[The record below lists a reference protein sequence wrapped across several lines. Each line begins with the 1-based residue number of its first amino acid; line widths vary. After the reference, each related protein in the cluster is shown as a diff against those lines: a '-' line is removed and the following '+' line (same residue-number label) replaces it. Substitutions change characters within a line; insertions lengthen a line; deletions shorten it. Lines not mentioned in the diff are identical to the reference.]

1 MPIPYAA
8 VRPLLF
14 RLDPEMAH
22 HLTLRALRVIH
33 DAGLSLLFAQARVHD
48 PVQLMGLHFPN
59 RIGLAAGLDK
69 NGEAIDALAAM
80 GFGFIEVGTVTPR
93 PQPGNPKPRMFRL
106 APAHALINRMGF
118 NNEGLEAFLHNVRT
132 SRREVPLGLNIG
144 KNATTPIAQALDDY
158 RAGLRAVHAHADYVT
173 VNVSS
178 PNTKDLRQLQSD
190 QALDDLLAGLDEERD
205 RLAQAQ
211 GRRAP
216 LLIKIAP
223 DLEPGQIEG
232 LAAAVLRHRVDGV
245 IATNTTV
252 SRGGVEGLRHADEA
266 GGLSGAPLRDR
277 ATAVVAQ
284 LRHHLGPEIP
294 IIGVG
299 GILQASDAVEK
310 IRAGANLVQIYT
322 GLIYRGPTLVA
333 DCAAALRESA

>member
-1 MPIPYAA
+1 MPFPYTA

-22 HLTLRALRVIH
+22 RLTLRTLRVIH
-33 DAGLSLLFAQARVHD
+33 DAGLSLLYASARVHD

-59 RIGLAAGLDK
+59 RVGLAAGLDK

-106 APAHALINRMGF
+106 TPANALINRMGF
-118 NNEGLEAFLHNVRT
+118 NNAGLDAFLHHVRA

-144 KNATTPIAQALDDY
+144 KNASTPIAQALDDY

-178 PNTKDLRQLQSD
+178 PNTRDLRQLQSD
-190 QALDDLLAGLDEERD
+190 EALTALLAGLDEERD

-223 DLEPGQIEG
+223 DLAPPQIEA
-232 LAAAVLRHRVDGV
+232 LAAAVHRHRVDGV
-245 IATNTTV
+245 IATNTTIE
-252 SRGGVEGLRHADEA
+252 RTEVEGLRHAEEA
-266 GGLSGAPLRDR
+266 GGLSGTPLRER
-277 ATAVVAQ
+277 ATGVVAQ
-284 LRHHLGPEIP
+284 LRLHLGPGVP

-299 GILQASDAVEK
+299 GILHASDAVEK
-310 IRAGANLVQIYT
+310 IRAGANLVQLYT

-333 DCAAALRESA
+333 DCAAALRTMA